1 MWLKKLMLFLALL
14 AVVILSGADAMA
26 AKKKGISPAEAQ
38 KILVEADKDL
48 TGLLIKTQNR
58 QLLSPEDAGKLTT
71 LQVQLLELT
80 AMPKP
85 DPTLPK
91 VLYQVAMI
99 LERREQVLGAV
110 DCYDTLCQKFADS
123 PYANKAKLAAA
134 QLKKQYP
141 KLFVIAE

>member
-1 MWLKKLMLFLALL
+1 MWLQKLMLFIALL
-14 AVVILSGADAMA
+14 ALVMLSGVDAMA
-26 AKKKGISPAEAQ
+26 AKKKGMTPAEAQ
-38 KILVEADKDL
+38 KIMEEADKDL
-48 TGLLIKTQNR
+48 TSLLIKTQNR

-80 AMPKP
+80 AMAKP
-85 DPTLPK
+85 DPSLPK

-99 LERREQVLGAV
+99 LERREQVTSAV

-141 KLFVIAE
+141 KLFVVP